1 MVEDINN
8 RILEGIAYIRGKRNR
23 PNYNTILSFLNRGN
37 EYHVNIATLKNIIEG
52 MLSDGIILDK
62 GKKGA
67 ESFYLKED
75 SIDTEGFVDNSDSV
89 VLEKVFDDI
98 DESFHNV
105 IFEKI
110 RTEVKSQL
118 TPLLSE
124 ILKDAS
130 FMNEVKSTKQVN
142 INYDNDAYV
151 NVLKE
156 IISHLNEQIT
166 KKDNVI
172 ELLINKISTVK
183 NVESFNAFNDVN
195 MQDMDNDVFFNIDE
209 KQTVNTANN
218 INVNKQRKYKTKK
231 EIKDAIIIQ
240 DNNKGENILTNVI
253 QEVSNIPLS
262 NLRETLGNNENN
274 T

>member
-1 MVEDINN
+1 M
-8 RILEGIAYIRGKRNR
+8 
-23 PNYNTILSFLNRGN
+23 
-37 EYHVNIATLKNIIEG
+37 
-52 MLSDGIILDK
+52 
-62 GKKGA
+62 
-67 ESFYLKED
+67 
-75 SIDTEGFVDNSDSV
+75 DNSDSV
-89 VLEKVFDDI
+89 VLEKVLDNI

-110 RTEVKSQL
+110 PTEVKSQL

-124 ILKDAS
+124 ILKDVS
-130 FMNEVKSTKQVN
+130 FMNEVKGTKQVN
-142 INYDNDAYV
+142 INYDNDPYV

-183 NVESFNAFNDVN
+183 NVETFNASNDVN

-218 INVNKQRKYKTKK
+218 ININKQRKYKTKK
-231 EIKDAIIIQ
+231 DIKDAIIIQ
-240 DNNKGENILTNVI
+240 DNNKGENILTNVL
-253 QEVSNIPLS
+253 QDVSNIPLS
-262 NLRETLGNNENN
+262 NLRETLGNNEKNN
-274 T
+274 KTDDFYLCNE

>member
-1 MVEDINN
+1 M
-8 RILEGIAYIRGKRNR
+8 
-23 PNYNTILSFLNRGN
+23 P
-37 EYHVNIATLKNIIEG
+37 
-52 MLSDGIILDK
+52 
-62 GKKGA
+62 
-67 ESFYLKED
+67 
-75 SIDTEGFVDNSDSV
+75 DSV

-166 KKDNVI
+166 KEDNVI

-183 NVESFNAFNDVN
+183 NVESFNASNDVN

-231 EIKDAIIIQ
+231 DIKDAIIIQ
-240 DNNKGENILTNVI
+240 DNNKGENILTNVV

-274 T
+274 TKTTDDFIRVTNNRKKKKDRNRVVTILGDSIVKDLKPWKMSKKTGRK